1 MYSQPPPQITQP
13 ILNQI
18 YLGKCLM
25 KLKFKLVVRRLTGVE
40 AIKKK
45 APNPLPGSSYTSTWT
60 TGYSSA
66 VEVQQQVFFLPSFI
80 SPTRQPNKTTRW
92 PLLSLRAQ
100 SHPGQSASTPAQH
113 QLQPFISSCMQ
124 AEPCSKGNER
134 ISQALLSLL
143 FAESISLCAHRHTG
157 PINQR
162 FLS

>member
-1 MYSQPPPQITQP
+1 
-13 ILNQI
+13 
-18 YLGKCLM
+18 M

-60 TGYSSA
+60 TGCSSA
-66 VEVQQQVFFLPSFI
+66 VEVQQQVAFLPSFI
-80 SPTRQPNKTTRW
+80 SPTRQPNKTTCW

-113 QLQPFISSCMQ
+113 QLQLFISSCMQ
-124 AEPCSKGNER
+124 NPAAKGMKGFLKPYYFPCS
-134 ISQALLSLL
+134 
-143 FAESISLCAHRHTG
+143 ESISLCAHRHTG